1 MKLFILLFLLT
12 TATLI
17 GVEKGNTG
25 DGIRLTKSQVT
36 KGTAH
41 HLFGYIGQSLTI
53 PWNAGDRYIV
63 ALQTDFHDRLPGPDD
78 AAEIVLIDT
87 HDDNALVVLDRTFGW
102 NLQQGTML

>member
-36 KGTAH
+36 KGKAH

-53 PWNAGDRYIV
+53 P
-63 ALQTDFHDRLPGPDD
+63 
-78 AAEIVLIDT
+78 
-87 HDDNALVVLDRTFGW
+87 
-102 NLQQGTML
+102 